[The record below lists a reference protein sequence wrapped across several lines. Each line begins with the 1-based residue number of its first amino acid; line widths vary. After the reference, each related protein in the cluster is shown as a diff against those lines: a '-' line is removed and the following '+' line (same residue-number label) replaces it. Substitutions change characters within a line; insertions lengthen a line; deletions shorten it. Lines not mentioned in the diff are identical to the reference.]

1 MIVELNHLKFY
12 AYHGLYDFEREKGG
26 EFIVDVKI
34 DSPDHD
40 TYLKLEHLIN
50 YEEIYRIVNQQMQV
64 PKDFIEEVARLILN
78 DLKLYFNDAQ
88 WIEVKLTKCAPP
100 IPGMNGSATVTT
112 RYIK

>member
-1 MIVELNHLKFY
+1 MIVELNNLKFY

-34 DSPDHD
+34 EAPDHD
-40 TYLKLEHLIN
+40 AYLKLEHLIN
-50 YEEIYRIVNQQMQV
+50 YEEVYRIVNQQMQV

-78 DLKLYFNDAQ
+78 DLKLCFFDAQ
-88 WIEVKLTKCAPP
+88 LIEVKLTKCAPP